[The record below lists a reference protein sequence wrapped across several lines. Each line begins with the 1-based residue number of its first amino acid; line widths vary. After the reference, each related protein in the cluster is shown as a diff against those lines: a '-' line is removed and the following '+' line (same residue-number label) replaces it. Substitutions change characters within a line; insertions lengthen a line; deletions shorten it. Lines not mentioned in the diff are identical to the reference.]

1 MHISKMLYI
10 TIIIVMLATPGA
22 SKENVFYELSSNET
36 ASLSSFYQND
46 SNFPFYQ
53 LYVQSNKYNSEYPFY
68 SYNLALK
75 CHRAILKN
83 STDEMTSI
91 NGTNTVINYMFNKV
105 KNDNDELQ
113 EELINLKTNDLS
125 YSAMEWSSLAERELN
140 ESKYY
145 FSNSQKY
152 YNDSKF
158 NDTLDALSKSDFAN
172 YKTRNLLKVAKN
184 RNNSSLQ
191 VNNLQITTGE
201 KRVASEWI
209 QASMVQIEQLNN
221 SNEVNNNLKLAQT
234 SLNDSKKYYSN
245 GNYYLAIMSA
255 AEAKAL
261 VEFYLKDGVYTN
273 NTLSK
278 AEKQFM
284 DTNKSLNAI
293 IDDPNIDFP
302 LVELNFEMEKIR
314 LNEAKSKDAIDVIP
328 LADSSIRYGLIAKE
342 QAKGV
347 LALKKVIDD
356 SEKSTQN
363 SGLKQMFFEFSR
375 ILNL

>member
-1 MHISKMLYI
+1 
-10 TIIIVMLATPGA
+10 MLATPGA

-278 AEKQFM
+278 AEEQFM

>member
-113 EELINLKTNDLS
+113 EELINIKTNDLS

-278 AEKQFM
+278 AEEQFM